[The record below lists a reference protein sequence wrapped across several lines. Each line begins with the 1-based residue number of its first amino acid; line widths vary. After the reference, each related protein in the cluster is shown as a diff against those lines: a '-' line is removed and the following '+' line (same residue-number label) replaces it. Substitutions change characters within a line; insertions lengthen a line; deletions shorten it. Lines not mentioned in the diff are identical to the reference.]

1 MQMNKKKKKKL
12 NEPKGHLI
20 SSDLSV
26 EEKQALFSLMHR
38 YGATSSMTYNRF
50 FRDGFSAW
58 EQKGINQILSEFCEE
73 HNLTI
78 PSDKSLWD
86 AMPDRAGL
94 KEAIYQRMEELGMSR
109 HTTRKRFTQKDWKPW
124 ERIGINQI
132 IQQYCNGYGKQIQES

>member
-1 MQMNKKKKKKL
+1 
-12 NEPKGHLI
+12 
-20 SSDLSV
+20 
-26 EEKQALFSLMHR
+26 MHR

-132 IQQYCNGYGKQIQES
+132 IQQYCNGYGKQVQES